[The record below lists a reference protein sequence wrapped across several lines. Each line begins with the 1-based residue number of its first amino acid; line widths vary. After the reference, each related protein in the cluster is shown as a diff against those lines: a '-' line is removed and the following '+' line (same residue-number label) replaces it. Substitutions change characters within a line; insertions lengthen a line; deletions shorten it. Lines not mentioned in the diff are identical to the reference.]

1 MNFALKTWIIAS
13 AFVVTGI
20 SWVGEAQAQNTYAD
34 VPFNQGSLFYRPSG
48 ARPPRMTTPNANPNP
63 RASRRRLF
71 RPLRPYYAPPR
82 AVTAPRYLN
91 TTPTITAPAY
101 STPAT
106 VPARR

>member
-20 SWVGEAQAQNTYAD
+20 SLGGEAQAQNTYAD

-48 ARPPRMTTPNANPNP
+48 ARPPRTTTPNA

-91 TTPTITAPAY
+91 TTPTITVPAY
-101 STPAT
+101 ASPVT
-106 VPARR
+106 VPARP